1 MIHGHTDG
9 NSFHSYAQ
17 TLDDTKEHKP
27 RVKAVVGMQ
36 VEETGGS
43 WMSSMD
49 IIDLVLERLVS
60 TKLHLLPAPCCCLH
74 AKNADRGGK
83 SVAGCPAG
91 GCPPTSSSNRAI
103 INPSKCRPHPAKSL
117 NRGHLS
123 WTTES
128 LPKSRRSFPHLFEL
142 APSLPPSQILCAH
155 PSNLSRRMSD
165 ATIVCKSAKICR
177 SFRRA
182 AGSDAIWERLVRRR
196 WTCKLK

>member
-1 MIHGHTDG
+1 VDVVHGHHRPCLG
-9 NSFHSYAQ
+9 EVGVHEAAFVARPM
-17 TLDDTKEHKP
+17 LLFAREKRRP
-27 RVKAVVGMQ
+27 RRQECCRV
-36 VEETGGS
+36 
-43 WMSSMD
+43 
-49 IIDLVLERLVS
+49 
-60 TKLHLLPAPCCCLH
+60 PC
-74 AKNADRGGK
+74 K
-83 SVAGCPAG
+83 

-128 LPKSRRSFPHLFEL
+128 LPKSRRCFPHLFEL

-155 PSNLSRRMSD
+155 PSNLFRRMSD